1 MSNINELRKQMDD
14 VNSRMID
21 LFAERMEI
29 SAQIAD
35 YKKENGL
42 PVYDPE
48 RERAILTAVSEQ
60 AQGGLEGYARVLF
73 QTLFDVSRSWQETRD
88 GSAGAFGAA
97 VEAAKESTPA
107 LFPQRALVA
116 CQGVEGAYSQLAC
129 SKIFSAPSILYA
141 KNFDGVFQMVQK
153 GLCQFG
159 ILPIENSSYGS
170 VTAVYDLMKDHHF
183 HIVRSLRLHI
193 DHCLLVKPGTKPENI
208 REIVSH
214 GQAIGQ
220 CAGFL
225 ASMPGVKITACEN
238 TAEAAKLVAQS
249 PRDDIA
255 SISSHN
261 CAALYGLESIRDHI
275 QDRENNYTRFICITR
290 DLQVYPGA
298 NRMSMMFTLPHRP
311 GSLYRM
317 IAKFAALGLNITKLE
332 SRPIAGRDFEFM
344 FYLDVEASLWQP
356 EVVTLLGELAASGEY
371 FSFLG
376 NYSEV

>member
-1 MSNINELRKQMDD
+1 
-14 VNSRMID
+14 
-21 LFAERMEI
+21 
-29 SAQIAD
+29 
-35 YKKENGL
+35 
-42 PVYDPE
+42 
-48 RERAILTAVSEQ
+48 
-60 AQGGLEGYARVLF
+60 
-73 QTLFDVSRSWQETRD
+73 
-88 GSAGAFGAA
+88 
-97 VEAAKESTPA
+97 
-107 LFPQRALVA
+107 
-116 CQGVEGAYSQLAC
+116 
-129 SKIFSAPSILYA
+129 
-141 KNFDGVFQMVQK
+141 
-153 GLCQFG
+153 
-159 ILPIENSSYGS
+159 
-170 VTAVYDLMKDHHF
+170 MK
-183 HIVRSLRLHI
+183 
-193 DHCLLVKPGTKPENI
+193 VKPRNALTCNLLKKGFFPC
-208 REIVSH
+208 VSVL
-214 GQAIGQ
+214 
-220 CAGFL
+220 FL